1 MPGAPSRIVHVSSI
15 AHTDAKVTSEFVLE
29 HHLEEQSEIKEQI
42 ETVKKIHIDFDT
54 LRRQTKAA
62 LLLFRRMHPTLN
74 AEIKTLKKK
83 LSEEKAKLKE
93 IKEKLILG
101 ADVVLGTL
109 IGCGSQLEFLN
120 KSRRQHF
127 QLVIID
133 ECGQS
138 LEMACWVVI
147 HLAPKLILAGDHHQ
161 LPPTV
166 ISKSVTGELSKSL
179 MERVWEKNFSNV
191 GAVMLQVIQNF

>member
-1 MPGAPSRIVHVSSI
+1 MK
-15 AHTDAKVTSEFVLE
+15 KVRFDL
-29 HHLEEQSEIKEQI
+29 
-42 ETVKKIHIDFDT
+42 DT
-54 LRRQTKAA
+54 LR
-62 LLLFRRMHPTLN
+62 LGLF

-93 IKEKLILG
+93 IKEKQILG

-166 ISKSVTGELSKSL
+166 ISKSVAVSSALSKSL
-179 MERVWEKNFSNV
+179 MERFFDLYFHNTGSQ
-191 GAVMLQVIQNF
+191 MLQVV